1 MKKVKNLDE
10 LEKMV
15 GRESVEKC
23 FTEYMLSV
31 IGQAK
36 RAEDLQNGCAVMDE
50 EELEEFVCRIGSRGL
65 SDEIKKHPG
74 KEPVYFRAVKASLT
88 ALGYDEA
95 WVSGEVADAL
105 DRKYLQ

>member
-31 IGQAK
+31 IVYRRMKNGQCSI
-36 RAEDLQNGCAVMDE
+36 RRRTG
-50 EELEEFVCRIGSRGL
+50 
-65 SDEIKKHPG
+65 
-74 KEPVYFRAVKASLT
+74 T
-88 ALGYDEA
+88 A
-95 WVSGEVADAL
+95 
-105 DRKYLQ
+105 